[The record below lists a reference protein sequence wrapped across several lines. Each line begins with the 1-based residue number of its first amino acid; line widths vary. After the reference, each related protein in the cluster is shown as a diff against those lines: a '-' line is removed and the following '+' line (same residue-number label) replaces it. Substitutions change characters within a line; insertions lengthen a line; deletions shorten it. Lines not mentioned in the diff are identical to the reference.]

1 MPAYAI
7 GIDFGTESGRALLL
21 DLETGR
27 ETAVSAVDYP
37 SAVIDRELP
46 ESGLRLP
53 ADWALQDP
61 DDWITVVET
70 AVPEVLSSAGVG
82 KDEVVGLGIDVTS
95 CTVLPVSGDGVP
107 LCKLPEWR
115 PRPHAWP
122 KLWKHHAAQPVAD
135 RLNETAVQRGEDFL
149 SRYGGR
155 LSSEWYFP
163 KLIELWL
170 EDREVYDA
178 AHGFIE
184 ATDWIVWQLT
194 GNERRNA
201 CTAGYKAC
209 WSPSEGLP
217 SREYFEAAYP
227 GFTDPGQKLGDEF
240 HQLGS
245 SAGPLRAEV
254 AERIGL
260 AESAAVAV
268 GNVDSFVSMPGCGVD
283 RPGTFVM
290 VVGTS
295 ICDLIIDP
303 REVRLPG
310 ITGVVRDGILP
321 GLYGYEAGQPAVGD
335 MLAWFVEEIGAGGS
349 AGEDPY
355 EALEQAAAELRT
367 GETGLVALDWWNGN
381 RSILA
386 DADLTGVIAGLR
398 LQTTKVEIYRA
409 LLESIAFGSRRI
421 LDNFSE
427 HGLDCGEIVACGG
440 IAEKSPLMM
449 QMLADTSGR
458 PVHVPASTQ
467 IPARGAA
474 LFGAVAAGH
483 FPDIEAATNATRP
496 KVARS
501 YEPDREAALIY
512 DSVYEI
518 YRELY
523 ETLGHSQAELLHK
536 LKRIR
541 AAPPLGAGEM
551 ADSVADAQEAT

>member
-496 KVARS
+496 EVARS